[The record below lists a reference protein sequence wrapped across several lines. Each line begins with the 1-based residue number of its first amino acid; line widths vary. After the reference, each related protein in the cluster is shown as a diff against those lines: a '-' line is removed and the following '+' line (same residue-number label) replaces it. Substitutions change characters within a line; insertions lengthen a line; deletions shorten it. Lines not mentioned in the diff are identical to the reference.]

1 MKRNGTVFLITLVTL
16 LCTVGSVLAAP
27 TNVAPTVTN
36 PGDQN
41 SLETNPIYL
50 QVQASDADQP
60 PQTLVYST
68 NGLPPGLAINS
79 STGLI
84 SGTISAGAA
93 SNSPYSVIVS
103 VSDGIANNSK
113 AFSWTVRRVAPLS
126 GLNCKNLQSL
136 PMTSEAGNTG
146 EKPQSK
152 VWKYDG
158 KWWSVFPTTEP
169 GASSAGTWLWKLNL
183 STLEWEEGLQL
194 TTATSTRADIKV
206 VGTLAHVLL
215 FQGESTQLASLEYSG
230 GAYQFWSTRP
240 ALVSISLPNSETA
253 TIDVDSQ
260 NQMWLASEDDSTDQ
274 IVVYYSSSPY
284 STWNGPL
291 PMASNVDDDDIA
303 VIAALPKINRVGVL
317 WSNQTAQRFGFRLH
331 VDGADP
337 TVWSADEVPASQS
350 AQNVGG
356 GMADDH
362 LNLALAADGTLYAAV
377 KTSYETAGYPRLAL
391 LVRRP
396 TGVWNDLYSVS
407 ETGSRPALLLDE
419 TSGILTYLYS
429 SGDTYGNLEYRQS
442 PTGSISF
449 GASASL
455 RTGSFD
461 NISGSKQ
468 NYHEDLAVIY
478 HTSSTIDGQYCTPV
492 MLAPSNLQ
500 ATRISSTRIDLS
512 WQDNTGDENEFRIE
526 RSPNGS
532 SGWTQIAVV
541 GADATTYSNTG
552 LSCNTP
558 YYYRVA
564 AYRSLDGELSPYSNT
579 ANATTYACQS
589 LSFISGWNMLT
600 LTLTPTSSYTA
611 QSLLQAING
620 DTSACS
626 EIDQWYQ
633 NAWSAH
639 YFSLP
644 NTNNFNINLG
654 IGYFVRCTASRTLN
668 LEGTALTSAVSLSL
682 ASGWNAVGVPYP
694 SGYTAQSLLQ
704 GINNAGGSCSEIDR
718 WYQNSWNAHYFD
730 IPGTNNFALELDEG
744 YFIRCSQTSTFNP

>member
-1 MKRNGTVFLITLVTL
+1 MKRTGMVFLITLVTI

-27 TNVAPTVTN
+27 SNVAPTVTS
-36 PGDQN
+36 PGNQN
-41 SLETNPIYL
+41 SLETNPVYL
-50 QVQASDADQP
+50 QIQASDSDQP
-60 PQTLVYST
+60 PQTLIYST
-68 NGLPPGLAINS
+68 NGLPPGLSINS

-93 SNSPYSVIVS
+93 ANSPYSVIVS
-103 VSDGIANNSK
+103 VSDGIASSSK
-113 AFSWTVRRVAPLS
+113 AFGWTVRRVAPLS
-126 GLNCKNLQSL
+126 GLSCENLQSL

-146 EKPQSK
+146 ERPQSK

-158 KWWSVFPTTEP
+158 KWWSVFPTTAA

-183 STLEWEEGLQL
+183 ATLEWEEVLKL
-194 TTATSTRADIKV
+194 TTAVDTRSDIKV

-215 FQGESTQLASLEYSG
+215 FQGASTQLASLEYSG
-230 GAYQFWSTRP
+230 GTYQLWSTRP
-240 ALVSISLPNSETA
+240 ALVAISLPNSETA

-260 NQMWLASEDDSTDQ
+260 GQMWLASEDDATDQ

-291 PMASNVDDDDIA
+291 PMASNVNDSDIA
-303 VIAALPKINRVGVL
+303 VIAALPKLNKVGVL
-317 WSNQTAQRFGFRLH
+317 WSNQTAQRFGFRVH

-356 GMADDH
+356 GMADGH

-377 KTSYETAGYPRLAL
+377 KTSYETSGYPRLAL

-396 TGVWNDLYSVS
+396 TGVWDDLRAVS
-407 ETGSRPALLLDE
+407 ETGARPALLLDE

-429 SGDTYGNLEYRQS
+429 AGDSYGNLEYRQS

-455 RTGSFD
+455 RTGSFN
-461 NISGSKQ
+461 NISGSKE
-468 NYHEDLAVIY
+468 NYHEDLVVIY

-492 MLAPSNLQ
+492 MLAPSSLQ
-500 ATRISSTRIDLS
+500 ATRVSSTRIDLS
-512 WQDNTGDENEFRIE
+512 WQDNTGDESEFRIE
-526 RSPNGS
+526 RSPDGS
-532 SGWTQIAVV
+532 TGWTQIATAV
-541 GADATTYSNTG
+541 ADATSYSNTG

-558 YYYRVA
+558 YYYRVR

-589 LSFISGWNMLT
+589 LSLSSGWNMIT
-600 LTLTPTSSYTA
+600 LTLTPASAYTA
-611 QSLLQAING
+611 QSLLEAING
-620 DTSACS
+620 GTSACS

-633 NAWSAH
+633 NNWSAH
-639 YFSLP
+639 YLSLP
-644 NTNNFNINLG
+644 NTNNFNISLG
-654 IGYFVRCTASRTLN
+654 LGYFVRCTASRTATLD
-668 LEGTALTSAVSLSL
+668 GTPLTSGVGLSL

-694 SGYTAQSLLQ
+694 SGYTAQSLLEA
-704 GINNAGGSCSEIDR
+704 INGGTGACSEIDR
-718 WYQNSWNAHYFD
+718 WYQNAWNAHYFD
-730 IPGTNNFALELDEG
+730 IPGTNNFTLGQDAG
-744 YFIRCSQTSTFNP
+744 YFVRCSQSSTFNP